1 MRFSEIRS
9 VIEQLRAKSPAMVE
23 ELRTVLQNPRELAVL
38 LESRSPWLSRK
49 LLGAASNI
57 LEPFLAGT
65 GLAVE
70 RMDEALVEARL
81 PGWWRNQGESGVIH
95 TAAIAAL
102 GEFTSRIYWEHHLD
116 LRRSEISLHR
126 VEARV
131 LQRALGDLTGIYR
144 MPVQEREAILLQL
157 RRERVARVGAEVS
170 VYDRQG
176 RLVSQVE
183 LDWHLERNPA
193 LASGAGIEKASEGE

>member
-9 VIEQLRAKSPAMVE
+9 VIEQLRAKSPAMVQ
-23 ELRTVLQNPRELAVL
+23 ELKTALQNPRELAVL
-38 LESRSPWLSRK
+38 LESRSPWLGRK
-49 LLGAASNI
+49 FLGAASNL

-70 RMDEALVEARL
+70 RLEEALAEARL
-81 PGWWRNQGESGVIH
+81 PGWWRNQGESGAVH

-116 LRRSEISLHR
+116 LRRSEISVRR
-126 VEARV
+126 VEVRV
-131 LQRALGDLTGIYR
+131 LQRAVGDLTGIYR
-144 MPVQEREAILLQL
+144 VPVQEREAILLQL
-157 RRERVARVGAEVS
+157 RREREVSLGAEVA

-183 LDWHLERNPA
+183 LEWHLESSLA
-193 LASGAGIEKASEGE
+193 LAQGRETEKASEGE

>member
-102 GEFTSRIYWEHHLD
+102 GEFTSRI
-116 LRRSEISLHR
+116 SLHR